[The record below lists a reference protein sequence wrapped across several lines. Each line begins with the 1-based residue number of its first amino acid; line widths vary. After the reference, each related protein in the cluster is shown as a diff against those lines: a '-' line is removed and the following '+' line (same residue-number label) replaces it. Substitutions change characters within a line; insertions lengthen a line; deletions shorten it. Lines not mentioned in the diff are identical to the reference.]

1 MFFEEINGQLLTR
14 HLPLQCYTTM
24 GLEESDYSFF
34 VKMMPSSHIHYN
46 DRGKFIAQK
55 TGSFKREIEANFC
68 FLRSLNQFIKEQ
80 ATDAGLA
87 DPIRTPEIVY
97 GSHDE
102 AGNGVIVWIN
112 ETAAHGFKPTCHCRY
127 CYVVNLLE
135 NMVRQKDLH
144 KGIT

>member
-14 HLPLQCYTTM
+14 HLLLQCYTTM

-68 FLRSLNQFIKEQ
+68 FLRSLNQFIKEH
-80 ATDAGLA
+80 ANDSLA

-127 CYVVNLLE
+127 NTNGRYNEPVG
-135 NMVRQKDLH
+135 KLH
-144 KGIT
+144 